1 MSADTQKQ
9 SNKSKDSGST
19 CSESPLKIPDHEVNV
34 SKTLAGLVIKTDHAM
49 EKKLNK
55 MKKSAWNVRE
65 NAYCPYSGF
74 QVGAALRSA
83 KTGKIYV
90 GCNVENAAYP
100 TGICAER
107 GAVMTAIAAEGK
119 NIKFDEVVIV
129 TEADE
134 PSAPC
139 GPCR

>member
-1 MSADTQKQ
+1 MGYVDKP
-9 SNKSKDSGST
+9 NKNVEKD
-19 CSESPLKIPDHEVNV
+19 L
-34 SKTLAGLVIKTDHAM
+34 
-49 EKKLNK
+49 KKLK
-55 MKKSAWNVRE
+55 AAAWKVRD

-74 QVGAALRSA
+74 KVGAALRSA
-83 KTGKIYV
+83 KTGKVYS

-107 GAVMTAIAAEGK
+107 SAICTAVAAEGS

-129 TEADE
+129 VNNDE
-134 PSAPC
+134 PAAPC